1 MVAGITLPT
10 IAGTQTGVY
19 VGAAQID
26 YTNLLLKDVDDI
38 PVYQSTGTSANILSN
53 RISYVFDLKGT
64 SITMDTAC
72 SSSLAALHVACQ
84 SLRTGENKQV
94 IVCGSHIMLAPDTMV
109 GLSML
114 RYETCHA
121 QTRPGRLMAEGCLE
135 KMGFPTHMIPE
146 GQDMAEAKGLL
157 A

>member
-1 MVAGITLPT
+1 MVAGITVAT

-26 YTNLLLKDVDDI
+26 YTNILFKDVDEVPI
-38 PVYQSTGTSANILSN
+38 YQSTGTGANILSN
-53 RISYVFDLKGT
+53 RISYVFDLKGA

-84 SLRTGENKQV
+84 SLRTEENTQV
-94 IVCGSHIMLAPDTMV
+94 IVCGSHIMLSPDTMV

-114 RYETCHA
+114 RYGTCPTQAH
-121 QTRPGRLMAEGCLE
+121 PGRLMEEGCLE
-135 KMGFPTHMIPE
+135 KKEFPTRMTPE
-146 GQDMAEAKGLL
+146 AQDMAVAKALL